1 MFASTEEEK
10 RKRLGKKEVGAVNFG
25 RNNDQNFLNVMKNVN
40 PEIQEAQQI
49 PRKINTKKTIP
60 RQMIVGLLKNQRKN
74 P

>member
-1 MFASTEEEK
+1 
-10 RKRLGKKEVGAVNFG
+10 
-25 RNNDQNFLNVMKNVN
+25 MKNVN